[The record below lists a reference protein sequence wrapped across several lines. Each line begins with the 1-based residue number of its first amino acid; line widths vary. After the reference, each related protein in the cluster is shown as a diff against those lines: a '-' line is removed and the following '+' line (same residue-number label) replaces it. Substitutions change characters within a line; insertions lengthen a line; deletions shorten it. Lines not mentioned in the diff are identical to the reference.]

1 MVDTTGFNTEH
12 AVLVIDVEEKTI
24 TVYNGS
30 VIIVNATYENVNSV
44 GFVVK
49 GLKTTHAD
57 LAPRVVYI
65 ED

>member
-1 MVDTTGFNTEH
+1 MVDTTGFSEEH

-30 VIIVNATYENVNSV
+30 TIIVNAVYEGVNSV
-44 GFVVK
+44 GFVIK
-49 GLKTTHAD
+49 GLKQSHTT
-57 LAPRVVYI
+57 LAPRLVYI